1 MIKYEVK
8 ENIGTISENPVSNW
22 KKELNIVNWNDTAD
36 KYDIRE
42 WSPEHD
48 KMSKG
53 VTMNEEEALH
63 LMELLAE
70 HFDMILLERED

>member
-1 MIKYEVK
+1 MKKNDEIKFEIVK
-8 ENIGTISENPVSNW
+8 SLGVLSEKPNNGW
-22 KKELNIVNWNDTAD
+22 RKELNIVKWNDGVP

-53 VTMNEEEALH
+53 VTMTLEELQMLTAL
-63 LMELLAE
+63 LNDGTAE
-70 HFDMILLERED
+70 GV